1 MPRRSA
7 GVLPYRLDGDDVLV
21 FLAHPG
27 GPFWARKDEGCWSVV
42 KGEYDPDAEDPR
54 AAAAREFTEETG
66 VPAPEG
72 EWLDLGE
79 VRQSSSK
86 IVRAYAVAAS
96 AELAYVSSNLID
108 VEWPPRSGRTLEVP
122 EVDRAEW
129 MTLERAH
136 PRLLAGQRDLLD
148 RLRTALGRA

>member
-1 MPRRSA
+1 MPRHSA

-27 GPFWARKDEGCWSVV
+27 GPFWAKKDEGCWSVV

-66 VPAPEG
+66 VPAPAG

-108 VEWPPRSGRTLEVP
+108 VEWPPRSGRTLEIP

-129 MTLERAH
+129 MTLEQAR

-148 RLRTALGRA
+148 RLRSALGRA